1 MVFDSHFLFS
11 REKIRGR
18 GCEEVHHRLIVEQ
31 WRIGGVDQDIR
42 AGEGVG
48 EAFTGE

>member
-1 MVFDSHFLFS
+1 MVFNSRFVFN

-31 WRIGGVDQDIR
+31 WRIGGVDQHIR
-42 AGEGVG
+42 AGYGVG